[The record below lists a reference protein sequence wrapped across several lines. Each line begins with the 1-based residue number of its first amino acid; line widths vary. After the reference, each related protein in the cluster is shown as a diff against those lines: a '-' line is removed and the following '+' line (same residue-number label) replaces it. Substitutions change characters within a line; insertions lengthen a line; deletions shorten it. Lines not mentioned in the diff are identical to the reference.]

1 MTKVLE
7 VSKLK
12 KILFLCL
19 AVFAALSLTACNSKK
34 AETKTTQAPKQE
46 TVIKAA
52 DSETNEAKTIKRE
65 DVKMS
70 DETLNA
76 LKGKEGV
83 FAVLTTEKGQILLEL
98 FYKETPMTV
107 ANFVGL
113 AEGALDAANGKPF
126 YDGLTFH
133 RVISDFMI
141 QGGDP
146 RGNGTGGP
154 GYQFADE
161 FVDGYIFDK
170 PGKLAMANSG
180 TNTNGSQFFITHVPT
195 DWLNY
200 KHTIFG
206 QVVTGQDVVD
216 SVAQG
221 DHIVSLQIVRQ
232 GKDAEAFVV
241 TQESF
246 NKLKNEGEI
255 KAAKFQQEQAE
266 REAKKAQEQ
275 LKEITKGCEKSKE
288 GIYYKITEPGTGDKV
303 GKGKN
308 VTVGYCGYL
317 VDGTLFDASKEFHP
331 QGHDPLSFTTAGGQ
345 MIPGFDYMVQ
355 DMKLGETRTII
366 IPPALAYGDQG
377 INGIIP
383 GGAYICFDVK
393 VLKF

>member
-1 MTKVLE
+1 MSAE
-7 VSKLK
+7 
-12 KILFLCL
+12 
-19 AVFAALSLTACNSKK
+19 AQAALN
-34 AETKTTQAPKQE
+34 
-46 TVIKAA
+46 
-52 DSETNEAKTIKRE
+52 
-65 DVKMS
+65 
-70 DETLNA
+70 
-76 LKGKEGV
+76 GKEGV
-83 FAVLTTEKGQILLEL
+83 FAVLTTEKGQIVLEL

-107 ANFVGL
+107 SNFVGL
-113 AEGALDAANGKPF
+113 AEGTLDAAKGKPF

-133 RVISDFMI
+133 CVISDFMI

-146 RGNGTGGP
+146 QGNGTGGP
-154 GYQFADE
+154 GYKFADE

-221 DHIVSLQIVRQ
+221 DHIISLKIIRQ
-232 GKDAEAFVV
+232 GKDAENFKV

-246 NKLKNEGEI
+246 KKLTAEGEK
-255 KAAKFQQEQAE
+255 KAAKFAEEQAA
-266 REAKKAQEQ
+266 REAKKAEEQ
-275 LKEITKGCEKSKE
+275 LKEITKGYEKSKE
-288 GIYYKITEPGTGDKV
+288 GIYYKIEEQGSGDKC

-308 VTVGYCGYL
+308 VSVGYMGYL

-331 QGHDPLSFTTAGGQ
+331 QGHDPLSFTTGAGQ

-355 DMKLGETRTII
+355 DMKKGEVRKVV
-366 IPPALAYGDQG
+366 IPPALA
-377 INGIIP
+377 NGETGYPGVIP
-383 GGAYICFDVK
+383 GNAYICFDIKLVD
-393 VLKF
+393 F

>member
-1 MTKVLE
+1 M
-7 VSKLK
+7 
-12 KILFLCL
+12 F
-19 AVFAALSLTACNSKK
+19 AVFMAITCLLGCDEKKSKVITQT
-34 AETKTTQAPKQE
+34 ETKNE
-46 TVIKAA
+46 TKK
-52 DSETNEAKTIKRE
+52 NEIRE

-70 DETLNA
+70 AEALEALN
-76 LKGKEGV
+76 GKEGV
-83 FAVLTTEKGQILLEL
+83 FAVLTTEKGQIVLEL

-107 ANFVGL
+107 SNFVGL
-113 AEGALDAANGKPF
+113 AEGTLDAAKGKPF

-146 RGNGTGGP
+146 QGNGTGGP
-154 GYQFADE
+154 GYKFADE

-180 TNTNGSQFFITHVPT
+180 ENTNGSQFFITHVPT

-206 QVVTGQDVVD
+206 QVVTGQNIVD
-216 SVAQG
+216 TVEQG
-221 DHIVSLQIVRQ
+221 DHIISLQIVRQ
-232 GKDAEAFVV
+232 GKDAEKFTV

-246 NKLKNEGEI
+246 DKLTLEGAK
-255 KAAKFQQEQAE
+255 KAIKFQEEQAK
-266 REAKKAQEQ
+266 REAKKAEEQ
-275 LKEITKGCEKSKE
+275 MKELTKGCEKSKE
-288 GIYYKITEPGTGDKV
+288 GIYYKITEGGTGDKV

-331 QGHDPLSFTTAGGQ
+331 QGHDPLSFKTGAGQ

-366 IPPALAYGDQG
+366 IPPALAYGE
-377 INGIIP
+377 NGYPGVIP
-383 GGAYICFDVK
+383 GNAYICFDVK

>member
-1 MTKVLE
+1 MK
-7 VSKLK
+7 KL
-12 KILFLCL
+12 F
-19 AVFAALSLTACNSKK
+19 VFAAAAMLFCIAFTGCKSKK
-34 AETKTTQAPKQE
+34 DGSVKQE
-46 TVIKAA
+46 KDTVDTETTTEKEEIKM
-52 DSETNEAKTIKRE
+52 NLEALE
-65 DVKMS
+65 
-70 DETLNA
+70 
-76 LKGKEGV
+76 GKEGV
-83 FAVLTTEKGQILLEL
+83 YAVLVTEKGQIILNL
-98 FYKETPMTV
+98 FYKETPLTV
-107 ANFVGL
+107 SNFVGL
-113 AEGALDAANGKPF
+113 AEGKLDVTQGKPF

-161 FVDGYIFDK
+161 FVDGFIFDE

-180 TNTNGSQFFITHVPT
+180 SNTNGSQFFITHVPT

-206 QVVTGQDVVD
+206 EVLEGQNVVD

-221 DHIVSLQIVRQ
+221 DHIIALKIIRQ
-232 GKDAEAFVV
+232 GKDAESFVV

-246 NKLKNEGEI
+246 DKLKTEGEK
-255 KAAKFQQEQAE
+255 KAAKFQAEQAE

>member
-1 MTKVLE
+1 MKKTLLVLT
-7 VSKLK
+7 L
-12 KILFLCL
+12 ILSTMSFGSCK
-19 AVFAALSLTACNSKK
+19 SKK
-34 AETKTTQAPKQE
+34 ADGKKTTAPKQE
-46 TVIKAA
+46 TVIKA
-52 DSETNEAKTIKRE
+52 DDTDTKTEKKNTTKRE

-70 DETLNA
+70 AEVMDA

-83 FAVLTTEKGQILLEL
+83 FAVLTTEKGQIALKL

-113 AEGALDAANGKPF
+113 AEGTLDAAKGEPF
-126 YDGLTFH
+126 YDGLLFH

-161 FVDGYIFDK
+161 FVYDYIFDK

-180 TNTNGSQFFITHVPT
+180 ENTNGSQFFITHVPT

-206 QVVTGQDVVD
+206 QVVTGQNVVD

-221 DHIVSLQIVRQ
+221 DHIISLQIVRQ
-232 GKDAEAFVV
+232 GKDAEKFTV

-246 NKLKNEGEI
+246 DKLKAEGEK
-255 KAAKFQQEQAE
+255 KAAKFAEEQAA
-266 REAKKAQEQ
+266 REAKKAEEQ
-275 LKEITKGCEKSKE
+275 MKELTKGCEKSKE

-331 QGHDPLSFTTAGGQ
+331 QGHDPLSFTTGAGQ

-355 DMKLGETRTII
+355 DMKLGETRTMI
-366 IPPALAYGDQG
+366 IPPALAYGE
-377 INGIIP
+377 NGYPGVIP
-383 GGAYICFDVK
+383 GNAYICFDVK

>member
-1 MTKVLE
+1 MK
-7 VSKLK
+7 KL
-12 KILFLCL
+12 LF
-19 AVFAALSLTACNSKK
+19 FSMAAFLLLSLTSCKSKK
-34 AETKTTQAPKQE
+34 AETKTTQTPKQE

-52 DSETNEAKTIKRE
+52 DSETDEAKTIKRE

-70 DETLNA
+70 DETLKA
-76 LKGKEGV
+76 LEGKEGV
-83 FAVLTTEKGQILLEL
+83 FAVLTTEKGQILLNL
-98 FYKETPMTV
+98 FYKETPLTV
-107 ANFVGL
+107 SNFVGL
-113 AEGALDAANGKPF
+113 AEGILEPANGKPF

-133 RVISDFMI
+133 RVIADFMI

-154 GYQFADE
+154 GYSFADE
-161 FVDGYIFDK
+161 FVDGFIFDK

-180 TNTNGSQFFITHVPT
+180 PNTNGSQFFITHVPT

-206 QVVTGQDVVD
+206 EVVTGQDVVD

-221 DHIVSLQIVRQ
+221 DHIINLKIIRQ
-232 GKDAEAFVV
+232 GKDAEKFTV
-241 TQESF
+241 TQDGF
-246 NKLKNEGEI
+246 DKLSMDGVK
-255 KAAKFQQEQAE
+255 KALNFEKEQAE
-266 REAKKAQEQ
+266 REAKRAEEQ
-275 LKEITKGCEKSKE
+275 LKEITRGCEKSKE

-331 QGHDPLSFTTAGGQ
+331 QGHDPLSFVTGAGQ
-345 MIPGFDYMVQ
+345 MIPGFDMMVQ
-355 DMKLGETRTII
+355 DMQLGETRTVIL
-366 IPPALAYGDQG
+366 PPALAYGDQG
-377 INGIIP
+377 YPGVIP
-383 GGAYICFDVK
+383 GGAHICFDIK

>member
-1 MTKVLE
+1 MKKVTSVIVALLALTCLSCCSNKKAQSQTK
-7 VSKLK
+7 SQPK
-12 KILFLCL
+12 
-19 AVFAALSLTACNSKK
+19 AQ
-34 AETKTTQAPKQE
+34 AETKTETKTSTKKQE
-46 TVIKAA
+46 IKM
-52 DSETNEAKTIKRE
+52 DIE
-65 DVKMS
+65 
-70 DETLNA
+70 A

-83 FAVLTTEKGQILLEL
+83 FAVLTTEKGQIILNL

-107 ANFVGL
+107 SNFVGL
-113 AEGALDAANGKPF
+113 AEGTLDAAKGKPF

-133 RVISDFMI
+133 RVIADFMI

-146 RGNGTGGP
+146 QGNGTGGP
-154 GYQFADE
+154 GYKFADE
-161 FVDGYIFDK
+161 FVDGFIFDK

-206 QVVTGQDVVD
+206 EVVTGQDVVD

-221 DHIVSLQIVRQ
+221 DHILSLVIVRQ
-232 GKDAEAFVV
+232 GADAEKFTV
-241 TQESF
+241 TQASF
-246 NKLKNEGEI
+246 DKLKAEGEK
-255 KAAKFQQEQAE
+255 KAAKFQEEQAE

-275 LKEITKGCEKSKE
+275 MKELTKGCEKSKE
-288 GIYYKITEPGTGDKV
+288 GIYYKITEPGNGDKV
-303 GKGKN
+303 GKNKN

-331 QGHDPLSFTTAGGQ
+331 QGHDPLSFTTGAGQ
-345 MIPGFDYMVQ
+345 MIPGFDMMVQ
-355 DMKLGETRTII
+355 DMKLGETRTMIL
-366 IPPALAYGDQG
+366 PPELAYGERG
-377 INGIIP
+377 YPGVIP

>member
-1 MTKVLE
+1 MV
-7 VSKLK
+7 
-12 KILFLCL
+12 
-19 AVFAALSLTACNSKK
+19 AVFMALTCFSCCSSKK
-34 AETKTTQAPKQE
+34 TKTETKPSSEVKQE
-46 TVIKAA
+46 TVI
-52 DSETNEAKTIKRE
+52 SEAKTDTKPKTKSE
-65 DVKMS
+65 EVKMS
-70 DETLNA
+70 EKTLEA
-76 LKGKEGV
+76 LNGKEGV
-83 FAVLTTEKGQILLEL
+83 FAVLTTEKGQIVLNL

-113 AEGALDAANGKPF
+113 AEGTLDAAKGEPF

-133 RVISDFMI
+133 RVIADFMI

-161 FVDGYIFDK
+161 FVDGFIFDK

-206 QVVTGQDVVD
+206 EVVTGQDVVD
-216 SVAQG
+216 TVAQG
-221 DHIVSLQIVRQ
+221 DHIINLKIVRQ
-232 GKDAEAFVV
+232 GADAEKFTV

-246 NKLKNEGEI
+246 NKLKAEGEK
-255 KAAKFQQEQAE
+255 KAAKFEEEQAE
-266 REAKKAQEQ
+266 REAKRAEEQ
-275 LKEITKGCEKSKE
+275 LKELTKGCEKSKE
-288 GIYYKITEPGTGDKV
+288 GIYYKVTEPGTGDKV
-303 GKGKN
+303 GKGKL

-331 QGHDPLSFTTAGGQ
+331 QGHDPLSFTTGAGQ

-355 DMKLGETRTII
+355 DMKLGETRTMI
-366 IPPALAYGDQG
+366 IPPALAYGETG
-377 INGIIP
+377 YPGVIP
-383 GGAYICFDVK
+383 GNAYICFDVK
-393 VLKF
+393 VIKF

>member
-1 MTKVLE
+1 MKKV
-7 VSKLK
+7 
-12 KILFLCL
+12 FTMF
-19 AVFAALSLTACNSKK
+19 AVFMAITCLLGCDEKKSKVITQTTTK
-34 AETKTTQAPKQE
+34 NETQK
-46 TVIKAA
+46 
-52 DSETNEAKTIKRE
+52 NEIRE

-70 DETLNA
+70 AETLEA
-76 LKGKEGV
+76 LNGKEGV
-83 FAVLTTEKGQILLEL
+83 FAVLTTEKGQIVLEL

-107 ANFVGL
+107 SNFVGL
-113 AEGALDAANGKPF
+113 AEGTLDAAKGKPF
-126 YDGLTFH
+126 YGGLTFH

-146 RGNGTGGP
+146 QGNGTGGP
-154 GYQFADE
+154 GYKFADE

-180 TNTNGSQFFITHVPT
+180 ENTNGSQFFITHVPT

-206 QVVTGQDVVD
+206 QVVTGQNIVD
-216 SVAQG
+216 TVEQG
-221 DHIVSLQIVRQ
+221 DHIISLQIVRQ
-232 GKDAEAFVV
+232 GKDAEKFTV

-246 NKLKNEGEI
+246 DKLTLEG
-255 KAAKFQQEQAE
+255 
-266 REAKKAQEQ
+266 AKKAIKFHEEQ
-275 LKEITKGCEKSKE
+275 AKREEEKAKEQMKELTKGCEKSKE
-288 GIYYKITEPGTGDKV
+288 GIYYKITEGGTGDKV

-331 QGHDPLSFTTAGGQ
+331 QGHDPLSFTTGAGQ

-366 IPPALAYGDQG
+366 IPPALAYGEKG
-377 INGIIP
+377 YPGVIP
-383 GGAYICFDVK
+383 GNAYICFDVK